1 MAGIDFSALKTRKNT
16 ANKSAKD
23 ELPKSQFWLNMGY
36 TVEGAGEDG
45 EDVFISLP
53 FGQPLDPMEHVRTSS
68 KNENYR
74 LQQMARNE
82 LLDQL
87 NELAKSLEP
96 GEEIIVPLQIQL
108 RRINND
114 APEVNAAENKFVRA
128 LITV

>member
-16 ANKSAKD
+16 ANKPAKD